1 MQCLTY
7 TDITFSL
14 LGSVTF
20 VKGTG
25 IGYGGTSYFT
35 LRNVSLHECQ
45 RWCRDETA
53 CAGATFNYAPR
64 GDASPPETTCT
75 LHSDENAPSS
85 KPRRSKNTF
94 YLAKVHV
101 DSGKYHT
108 FIFHAIYWAI

>member
-1 MQCLTY
+1 M
-7 TDITFSL
+7 
-14 LGSVTF
+14 
-20 VKGTG
+20 KGTG
-25 IGYGGTSYFT
+25 IGYGGNSYFT

-53 CAGATFNYAPR
+53 CAGATFNYSPR

-101 DSGKYHT
+101 DSGKYLV
-108 FIFHAIYWAI
+108 FNFHAIL